1 MSPLDFELLDQEGQS
16 EFQRQINRVQ
26 KVTGHTQSIEY
37 TVNKASDSIKN
48 GVRSFVI
55 YGEPQSGKTEMM
67 ICLTA
72 KLLDD
77 GYKNIVIL
85 INDNIELQNQ
95 NLERFRKSGLSP
107 APKSLQEIKKAE
119 ALKNTFNTVIFC
131 KKNAK
136 DLKVLNDR
144 LRNINRRVVIDDEA
158 DFATPNSKINSLDQ
172 SKVNKLVD
180 DLLDTDQSSI
190 YIGVT
195 ATPARLDL
203 NNLFENSK
211 SDWVYFKPYPEYSGH
226 DTFFPTLNQDD
237 LAFNLVRYP
246 MKEISQNFYK
256 KR

>member
-1 MSPLDFELLDQEGQS
+1 MSPIDFDLLDLENDS
-16 EFQRQINRVQ
+16 EYSRQINRVL
-26 KVTGHTQSIEY
+26 KNTSHTESIEK
-37 TVNKASDSIKN
+37 TVLKASESIKS

-77 GYKNIVIL
+77 GFNNIVIL
-85 INDNIELQNQ
+85 VNDNVELQNQ

-107 APKSLQEIKKAE
+107 SPKSLQELKNSE

-144 LRNINRRVVIDDEA
+144 LRNIKRRVVIDDEA
-158 DFATPNSKINSLDQ
+158 DFATPNSKINSADQ
-172 SKVNKLVD
+172 SKINKLVD
-180 DLLDTDQSSI
+180 DLLDTDQTSV

-211 SDWVYFKPYPEYSGH
+211 SDWV
-226 DTFFPTLNQDD
+226 
-237 LAFNLVRYP
+237 
-246 MKEISQNFYK
+246 
-256 KR
+256 